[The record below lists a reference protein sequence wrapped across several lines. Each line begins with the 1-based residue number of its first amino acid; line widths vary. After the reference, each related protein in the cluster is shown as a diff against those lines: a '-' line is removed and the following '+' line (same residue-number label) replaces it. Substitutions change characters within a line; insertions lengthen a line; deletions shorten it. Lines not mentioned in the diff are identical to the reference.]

1 VRNAPAGGGLCH
13 IQGAAG
19 EGCRPPLGDAEG
31 SSTQQA
37 ERVGPFSERPHGD
50 CERLPATEI
59 IHGPGRS
66 EAACSNH
73 GRQLCLPEATSVA
86 AVILVL
92 QEMIAS
98 IDVA

>member
-1 VRNAPAGGGLCH
+1 MRNAPAGGGLCH

-37 ERVGPFSERPHGD
+37 ERVGPFSER
-50 CERLPATEI
+50 LPATEI

-73 GRQLCLPEATSVA
+73 GRQLCVPEATSVA
-86 AVILVL
+86 AVIVVL